1 MYYVKQVFL
10 FIKRVYSG
18 LIRSG
23 QLIRYKAESIF
34 LPSRTIWFCPCCGLK
49 FKQFISGH
57 FFERP
62 ERYNPERYENTRQDV
77 ICPYCGSLPRHR
89 ILACWCE
96 KNIDTLKSADILYFA
111 SEPSMSLWT
120 KRKGI
125 CFTTADMYQRADLK
139 LDIQSTGLDENSYG
153 MIFCNHVLEHVEDF
167 RISLKEVHRILKSGG
182 YFICSFPMDP
192 RTEIVDEDKGVDTD
206 ADRYRHYG
214 QVDHRRVFGTKAD
227 QLLRQAGF
235 EVEAINGE
243 NFPDEILPVV
253 GPADYDINRLFCCR
267 KG

>member
-1 MYYVKQVFL
+1 MIYKG
-10 FIKRVYSG
+10 RM
-18 LIRSG
+18 IRF
-23 QLIRYKAESIF
+23 KAESVFI
-34 LPSRTIWFCPCCGLK
+34 PQKMIYYCPCCGLY
-49 FKQFISGH
+49 FKAFVSGH
-57 FFERP
+57 FQNHP
-62 ERYNPERYENTRQDV
+62 ERYNPERYEKARQDV

-89 ILACWCE
+89 ILASWCE
-96 KNIDTLKSADILYFA
+96 KNIDTLKPADILYFA
-111 SEPSMSLWT
+111 PEPSMSVWL
-120 KRKGI
+120 KRNGI
-125 CFTTADMYQRADLK
+125 RVTTADMYHQADLK